1 MKRILTFI
9 ALATL
14 AASCSDDKAHEK
26 SLLDSITKA
35 HEKVMVDDGMIMKNI
50 MALKPY
56 ALAPAT
62 KDSATLY
69 SKNLSNADDVMMDWM
84 NKFNPDFAGKSH
96 EQTMAYLTSQK
107 AQVLKVDSLINSA
120 VSASNQ
126 YLTKIKT
133 K

>member
-1 MKRILTFI
+1 MKRILTFL
-9 ALATL
+9 AFAVLAT
-14 AASCSDDKAHEK
+14 SCSDDKAQEK

-35 HEKVMVDDGMIMKNI
+35 HEKVMADDNLIMKNI

-62 KDSATLY
+62 KDSVAIY

-96 EQTMAYLTSQK
+96 EETMAYLTSQK
-107 AQVLKVDSLINSA
+107 AQILKVDSLINNAVA
-120 VSASNQ
+120 VSNK